1 MADAPDPM
9 RWVWRGVTG
18 GTLLFGWLFI
28 LITNKFHIDPPTVI
42 VMLAFLAV
50 VLAIANLWRVGAA
63 TVAETRADDWGR
75 PLGSRDEL
83 EKEKKT
89 LLKSIKEAEFD
100 LAMGKLSK
108 LDAEQLIQMYRARA
122 IEVIKE
128 LDRADASVTE
138 TPREQ
143 IQRAV
148 AARVALLDKAGDGSK
163 KSKKK
168 KKEAEGTVQE

>member
-1 MADAPDPM
+1 VTEATDPM

-18 GTLLFGWLFI
+18 ATLVFGWFFI
-28 LITNKFHIDPPTVI
+28 LWQNNFHIDPPVVI

-50 VLAIANLWRVGAA
+50 VLAITNLWRVGAA
-63 TVAETRADDWGR
+63 TVAPDAADDWGR
-75 PLGSRDEL
+75 PFGSRDEL
-83 EKEKKT
+83 EKEKKS
-89 LLKSIKEAEFD
+89 LLKAIKDAEFD

-108 LDAEQLIQMYRARA
+108 GDAEQVIHMYRARA

-128 LDRADASVTE
+128 LDHLDAGAAE

-148 AARVALLDKAGDGSK
+148 AARIAVMETATEG
-163 KSKKK
+163 KKK
-168 KKEAEGTVQE
+168 KKQKEAEGTVQE